1 MRYYM
6 AYTTIGC
13 SYMRN
18 GTDYG
23 HTKAKSLI
31 LCGPNSNPNPYEYLG
46 WGYKR
51 LIFCRSNGWIMKN
64 MDKGLTVPKWVLIVW
79 PKIPKMLQNLFA
91 QFVCPK
97 VWDSN
102 EKRLHRASV
111 VHAQWLVGYKR
122 SNEGCVKH
130 LIIKQTPSFNKVTC
144 SVLSI
149 LVRGWQ
155 KRTPYS

>member
-1 MRYYM
+1 
-6 AYTTIGC
+6 
-13 SYMRN
+13 
-18 GTDYG
+18 
-23 HTKAKSLI
+23 
-31 LCGPNSNPNPYEYLG
+31 
-46 WGYKR
+46 
-51 LIFCRSNGWIMKN
+51 MKN

-155 KRTPYS
+155 KRTPYSQCRAGGTLLIFFLHSLLISVQEPLQGIIAKINKSEFLDHFSYRGLF